1 MIFMPSISTSLVL
14 GLLPSLKSYDVG
26 RSVGVGSDGL
36 LSLTKDTVRGLGD
49 RCPTGL

>member
-1 MIFMPSISTSLVL
+1 MMFIPSRSTALVL
-14 GLLPSLKSYDVG
+14 ALRSLKSYEFG
-26 RSVGVGSDGL
+26 SSVGVGSDGL